1 MAGFGWWGQNYGLSW
16 VVTTKLW
23 LVVGGCG
30 LSHDLVLFI
39 SYHFKGLYETT
50 CYKTKSNISQVFFSL
65 TAL

>member
-1 MAGFGWWGQNYGLSW
+1 M
-16 VVTTKLW
+16 VVTKLW
-23 LVVGGCG
+23 LVVGGDDKIMAGRG